1 MNIFESIEI
10 HNELNPKIWDKDNHL
25 LPDVSTKLKEI
36 VDYYRLQS
44 QINLQVIDALL
55 VGSNCSYNY
64 TDKSDLDLHIVTN
77 FDNYDL
83 DKEAVSVI
91 LNTEK
96 SSFNN
101 NYDITIHGIDVE
113 LYVEDVKSNT
123 ASNGIYS
130 LYKDKWIKFPS
141 KLDNVPNVDIDREAD
156 IWTKILNNVLESNDY
171 NYINSIIDRLY
182 MIRHNS
188 IAVDGEYGKGN
199 QLFKE
204 LRNRGLLD
212 KIKEHKRNLV
222 SKDLS
227 LESLKESKQSLTED
241 TRMQLIGKS
250 RRSQK
255 GNERFNRRQKS
266 RVANTVREFNSIDMN
281 QLFKDNILTVNIS
294 VNGETDNY
302 IVRIKFGGILDII
315 KEKIDR
321 FGKLDLRIIISS
333 LKEAF
338 NREDVL
344 INCTCADFRFRYA
357 AWATTNKINSG
368 DPENRPSNITNSDD
382 SLGSG
387 CKHIL
392 LVLNNNSW
400 IIKVASVI
408 WSYIN
413 YMEQHYKKMYA
424 DIIYPAL
431 YGKKYEEPVQLSI
444 DDTDELASD
453 KDDLTDIID
462 QGSKRTQFK
471 KGNTQGVRF
480 AKKETP
486 DDNQQTLDDL
496 EDNE

>member
-10 HNELNPKIWDKDNHL
+10 HNELNPKIWDKENHL
-25 LPDVSTKLKEI
+25 LPDVSKKLKEI
-36 VDYYRLQS
+36 VDYYKLQS
-44 QINLQVIDALL
+44 QVKLQVIDALL

-64 TDKSDLDLHIVTN
+64 TDKSDLDLHLVTN
-77 FDNYDL
+77 FDNYNL
-83 DKEAVSVI
+83 DKEAISAI
-91 LNTEK
+91 LNSEK

-113 LYVEDVKSNT
+113 LYVEDVKSST

-130 LYKDKWIKFPS
+130 LYKDKWVKFPD
-141 KLDNVPNVDIDREAD
+141 KLDGVPVINIDREVE
-156 IWTKILNNVLESNDY
+156 IWSKILNNVLESKDY

-188 IAVDGEYGKGN
+188 IAADGEFGKGN

-204 LRNRGLLD
+204 LRNRGFLD
-212 KIKEHKRNLV
+212 KIKERKTELV

-227 LESLKESKQSLTED
+227 LESLRESKQPLTEA
-241 TRMQLIGKS
+241 TRTQLIGKS

-302 IVRIKFGGILDII
+302 IVRIKFGGFLDIV
-315 KEKIDR
+315 KEKIER
-321 FGKLDLRIIISS
+321 FGKLDLRVVISS

-344 INCTCADFRFRYA
+344 VHCSCDDFKYRFA
-357 AWATTNKINSG
+357 FWLTANKENSG
-368 DPENRPSNITNSDD
+368 DAENRPSNITNPDD

-413 YMEQHYKKMYA
+413 YMEQHYPKMYA

-431 YGKKYEEPVQLSI
+431 YGKDYEEPVQLSI
-444 DDTDELASD
+444 EDEDELASEE
-453 KDDLTDIID
+453 DDLTDIID
-462 QGSKRTQFK
+462 QGSKRAQFQ
-471 KGNTQGVRF
+471 KGNKQGVRF
-480 AKKETP
+480 AKEEKP
-486 DDNQQTLDDL
+486 DTNQQTLDDL